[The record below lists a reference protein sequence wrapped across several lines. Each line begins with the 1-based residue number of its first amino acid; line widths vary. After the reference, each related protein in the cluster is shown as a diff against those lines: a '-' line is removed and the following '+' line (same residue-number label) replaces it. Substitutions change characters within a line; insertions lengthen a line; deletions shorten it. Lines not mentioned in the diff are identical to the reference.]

1 MNSIVIGSGFGG
13 IAAALRLKAKGHK
26 VKLIEKHP
34 DLGGRARVFKRN
46 GFIYDAG
53 PTVITAPYL
62 INELFE
68 LFNKDPKNYIE
79 LTPLKIWYQFIFEDK
94 TKFNYSGDEIEMKD
108 QIEKLS
114 KEDVNGYEKLVNFT
128 KKIFDKGFLEL
139 ADVPFDKP
147 FVMMQQLPALLKL
160 KSYKSVYSLVSS
172 YIKNEKLRRMLS
184 MHPLLVG
191 GNPFTTTSI
200 YGLILYLEKKWGIH
214 YSVGGTGNIIKGF
227 EKLMNEV
234 GIEIIKNTEVT
245 EIITKNNKISGV
257 KLNNENEIDADNV
270 VCNADPPAF
279 YEKMLSKSNENSML
293 FNWKKN
299 RMEYSM
305 GLFVYYF
312 GTKKIYENVE
322 HHTIKFGNKY
332 EEHLDDIFNKKK
344 LNNENEIGADNVVCN
359 ADPPAFYEKMLSKS
373 NESSMLFN
381 WKKNR
386 MEYSMGLFVYYFG
399 TKKIYENVEHHTIKF
414 GNKYKEHLDDIFDKK
429 KLNNDISYYL
439 HRPTATDKTMAPEG
453 NDCFYVLV
461 PVPNNQSKINWET
474 EGEKMKNLVIEKMEK
489 DLMPDLKNNI
499 VEDFY
504 LTPDYFEKEL
514 NTKFGSGFSIQP
526 KFTQSAYFRFHN
538 KSEIYD
544 GLYFVGAGT
553 HPGAGVPGVLSSAKV
568 LDKLF

>member
-26 VKLIEKHP
+26 VTLIEKHP
-34 DLGGRARVFKRN
+34 DLGGRARVFRKN
-46 GFIYDAG
+46 GFIFDGG

-68 LFNKDPKNYIE
+68 LFKKNPKDYIK
-79 LTPLKIWYQFIFEDK
+79 LSPLKVWYQFVFEDK
-94 TKFNYSGDEIEMKD
+94 SKFNYSGNENEMKA
-108 QIEKLS
+108 QIKELN
-114 KEDVNGYEKLVNFT
+114 KEDVKGYEKLVNFT
-128 KKIFDKGFLEL
+128 KKIFDKGFTEL

-147 FVMMQQLPALLKL
+147 FVMMQQLPSLLKL

-214 YSVGGTGNIIKGF
+214 YSMGGTGNIIKGF

-234 GIEIIKNTEVT
+234 GIKVIKGNEVT
-245 EIITKNNKISGV
+245 KILSKNNKITSIQ
-257 KLNNENEIDADNV
+257 LDNHDYIDADNV
-270 VCNADPPAF
+270 VCNADPPAV
-279 YEKMLSKSNENSML
+279 YEKLLDEKNDNSFL
-293 FNWKKN
+293 FKWKKK

-312 GTKKIYENVE
+312 GTKKIYDNVE
-322 HHTIKFGNKY
+322 HHTIKFG
-332 EEHLDDIFNKKK
+332 
-344 LNNENEIGADNVVCN
+344 
-359 ADPPAFYEKMLSKS
+359 S
-373 NESSMLFN
+373 
-381 WKKNR
+381 
-386 MEYSMGLFVYYFG
+386 
-399 TKKIYENVEHHTIKF
+399 
-414 GNKYKEHLDDIFDKK
+414 KYKEHLDDIFDKK

-439 HRPTATDKTMAPEG
+439 HRPSATDKSMAPEG

-461 PVPNNQSKINWET
+461 PVPNNQSGIDWGI
-474 EGEKMKNLVIEKMEK
+474 EGDKMKKLIIDKMEN
-489 DLMPDLKNNI
+489 DLMPNLRNNI

-504 LTPDYFEKEL
+504 LTPDYFEKDL

-568 LDKLF
+568 LDKIL

>member
-13 IAAALRLKAKGHK
+13 IAAALRLRAKGHE
-26 VKLIEKHP
+26 VTIIEKHP
-34 DLGGRARVFKRN
+34 DLGGRARVFKKN
-46 GFIYDAG
+46 GFTFDGG

-62 INELFE
+62 INELFD
-68 LFNKDPKNYIE
+68 LFKKNPKDYIK

-94 TKFNYSGDEIEMKD
+94 TKFNYSGNELEMKN
-108 QIEKLS
+108 QIEKINM
-114 KEDVNGYEKLVNFT
+114 EDVKGYERLVNFT
-128 KKIFDKGFLEL
+128 KRIFDKGFTEL

-172 YIKNEKLRRMLS
+172 YIKSEKLRRMLS

-191 GNPFTTTSI
+191 GNPFSTTSI

-214 YSVGGTGNIIKGF
+214 YSMGGTGNIIKGY

-234 GIEIIKNTEVT
+234 GIKILKESEVIKIIL
-245 EIITKNNKISGV
+245 KNNKISGV
-257 KLNNENEIDADNV
+257 QINNQTDIDADNV
-270 VCNADPPAF
+270 ICNADPPAV
-279 YEKMLSKSNENSML
+279 YEKLLSENSNNSLL

-299 RMEYSM
+299 RMQYSM

-312 GTKKIYENVE
+312 GT
-322 HHTIKFGNKY
+322 
-332 EEHLDDIFNKKK
+332 
-344 LNNENEIGADNVVCN
+344 
-359 ADPPAFYEKMLSKS
+359 
-373 NESSMLFN
+373 
-381 WKKNR
+381 R
-386 MEYSMGLFVYYFG
+386 
-399 TKKIYENVEHHTIKF
+399 KIYENVEHHTIKF

-439 HRPTATDKTMAPEG
+439 HRPTATDKSMAPEG

-461 PVPNNQSKINWET
+461 PVPNNQSKIDWDI
-474 EGEKMKNLVIEKMEK
+474 EGEKMKKLVIDKMEE
-489 DLMPDLKNNI
+489 DLMPNLKENI
-499 VEDFY
+499 VEEFY
-504 LTPDYFEKEL
+504 LTPDYFEKDL
-514 NTKFGSGFSIQP
+514 NTKYGSGFSIQP

-538 KSEIYD
+538 KSEVYD

-568 LDKLF
+568 LDKII

>member
-26 VKLIEKHP
+26 VTLIEKHQ
-34 DLGGRARVFKRN
+34 DLGGRARVFRKN
-46 GFIYDAG
+46 GFIFDGG

-68 LFNKDPKNYIE
+68 LFKKDPKDYIK
-79 LTPLKIWYQFIFEDK
+79 LSPLKVWYQFVFEDK
-94 TKFNYSGDEIEMKD
+94 SKFNYSGNENEMKT
-108 QIEKLS
+108 QIEELN
-114 KEDVNGYEKLVNFT
+114 KEDVKGYEKLVSFT
-128 KKIFDKGFLEL
+128 KKIFDKGFTEL
-139 ADVPFDKP
+139 ADIPFDKP
-147 FVMMQQLPALLKL
+147 FVMMQQLPSLLKL

-214 YSVGGTGNIIKGF
+214 YSMGGTGNIIKGF

-234 GIEIIKNTEVT
+234 GIKVIKGNEVT
-245 EIITKNNKISGV
+245 KILSKNNKISSIQ
-257 KLNNENEIDADNV
+257 LDNHDYIDADNV
-270 VCNADPPAF
+270 ICNADPPAV
-279 YEKMLSKSNENSML
+279 YEKLLDEKNNNSFL
-293 FNWKKN
+293 FKWKKK

-312 GTKKIYENVE
+312 GTKKIYDNVE
-322 HHTIKFGNKY
+322 HHTIKFG
-332 EEHLDDIFNKKK
+332 
-344 LNNENEIGADNVVCN
+344 
-359 ADPPAFYEKMLSKS
+359 S
-373 NESSMLFN
+373 
-381 WKKNR
+381 
-386 MEYSMGLFVYYFG
+386 
-399 TKKIYENVEHHTIKF
+399 
-414 GNKYKEHLDDIFDKK
+414 KYKEHLDDIFDKK

-439 HRPTATDKTMAPEG
+439 HRPSATDKSMAPEG

-461 PVPNNQSKINWET
+461 PVPNNQSGIDWSI
-474 EGEKMKNLVIEKMEK
+474 EGDKMKKLIIDKMEN
-489 DLMPDLKNNI
+489 DLMPNLRNNI

-504 LTPDYFEKEL
+504 LTPDYFEKDL

-568 LDKLF
+568 LDKIL

>member
-13 IAAALRLKAKGHK
+13 IAAALRLRAKGHD
-26 VKLIEKHP
+26 VTLIEKHQ

-46 GFIYDAG
+46 GFTFDGG

-68 LFNKDPKNYIE
+68 LFKKNPKDYIE
-79 LTPLKIWYQFIFEDK
+79 LSPLKIWYQFIFEDRS
-94 TKFNYSGDEIEMKD
+94 KFNYSGNENEMKT
-108 QIEKLS
+108 QIGELS
-114 KEDVNGYEKLVNFT
+114 QEDVQGYEKLVNFT
-128 KKIFDKGFLEL
+128 KKIFDKGFTEL

-214 YSVGGTGNIIKGF
+214 YSMGGTGNIIKGF

-234 GIEIIKNTEVT
+234 GIKVIKGNEVKKIISKNTK
-245 EIITKNNKISGV
+245 ITGV
-257 KLNNENEIDADNV
+257 KLNNDNTINADIV
-270 VCNADPPAF
+270 ICNADPPAV
-279 YEKMLSKSNENSML
+279 YEKLLDGNNNNSFL
-293 FNWKKN
+293 FNWKK
-299 RMEYSM
+299 
-305 GLFVYYF
+305 
-312 GTKKIYENVE
+312 K
-322 HHTIKFGNKY
+322 
-332 EEHLDDIFNKKK
+332 
-344 LNNENEIGADNVVCN
+344 
-359 ADPPAFYEKMLSKS
+359 
-373 NESSMLFN
+373 
-381 WKKNR
+381 R

-429 KLNNDISYYL
+429 KLNEDISYYL
-439 HRPTATDKTMAPEG
+439 HRPSATDKSMAPEG

-461 PVPNNQSKINWET
+461 PVPNNQSGIDWNT
-474 EGEKMKNLVIEKMEK
+474 EGEKMKSLIINKMEK
-489 DLMPDLKNNI
+489 DLMPNLKENI

-504 LTPDYFEKEL
+504 LTPDYFEKDL

-568 LDKLF
+568 LDKIL

>member
-13 IAAALRLKAKGHK
+13 IAAALRLRAKGHK
-26 VKLIEKHP
+26 VTLIEKHP
-34 DLGGRARVFKRN
+34 DLGGRARVFKKN
-46 GFIYDAG
+46 GFTFDGG

-62 INELFE
+62 INELFD
-68 LFNKDPKNYIE
+68 LFKKDPKDYIK

-94 TKFNYSGDEIEMKD
+94 TKFDYSGNESEMKN
-108 QIEKLS
+108 QIQKIN
-114 KEDVNGYEKLVNFT
+114 KTDVKGYEKLVNFT
-128 KKIFDKGFLEL
+128 KKIFDKGFTEL

-147 FVMMQQLPALLKL
+147 FVMMKQLPALLKL

-172 YIKNEKLRRMLS
+172 YIQNEKLRRMLS

-191 GNPFTTTSI
+191 GNPFSTTSI

-214 YSVGGTGNIIKGF
+214 YSMGGTGNIIKGY

-234 GIEIIKNTEVT
+234 GIKILKESEVT
-245 EIITKNNKISGV
+245 KIISKNNKISGIQI
-257 KLNNENEIDADNV
+257 NNQIDIDADNV
-270 VCNADPPAF
+270 ICNADPPAV
-279 YEKMLSKSNENSML
+279 YEKLLGQNNNNS
-293 FNWKKN
+293 
-299 RMEYSM
+299 
-305 GLFVYYF
+305 
-312 GTKKIYENVE
+312 I
-322 HHTIKFGNKY
+322 
-332 EEHLDDIFNKKK
+332 
-344 LNNENEIGADNVVCN
+344 
-359 ADPPAFYEKMLSKS
+359 
-373 NESSMLFN
+373 LFN

-429 KLNNDISYYL
+429 KLNEDISYYL
-439 HRPTATDKTMAPEG
+439 HRPTATDKSMAPQG

-461 PVPNNQSKINWET
+461 PVPNNQSKINWDI
-474 EGEKMKNLVIEKMEK
+474 EGKKMKKLVIEKMEK
-489 DLMPDLKNNI
+489 DLMPNLSENI

-504 LTPDYFEKEL
+504 LTPNYFEKDL
-514 NTKFGSGFSIQP
+514 NTKYGSGFSIQP

-538 KSEIYD
+538 KSEVYD

-568 LDKLF
+568 LDKII

>member
-13 IAAALRLKAKGHK
+13 IAAALRLRAKGHD
-26 VKLIEKHP
+26 VTLIEKHQ

-46 GFIYDAG
+46 GFTFDGG

-68 LFNKDPKNYIE
+68 LFKKNPKDYIE
-79 LTPLKIWYQFIFEDK
+79 LSPLKIWYQFIFEDRS
-94 TKFNYSGDEIEMKD
+94 KFNYSGNENEMKA
-108 QIEKLS
+108 QIGELS
-114 KEDVNGYEKLVNFT
+114 QEDGQGYEKLVNFT
-128 KKIFDKGFLEL
+128 KKIFDKGFTEL

-214 YSVGGTGNIIKGF
+214 YSMGGTGNIIKGF

-234 GIEIIKNTEVT
+234 GIKVIKGNEVKKIISKNTK
-245 EIITKNNKISGV
+245 ITGV
-257 KLNNENEIDADNV
+257 QLSNDNTINADIV
-270 VCNADPPAF
+270 ICNADPPAV
-279 YEKMLSKSNENSML
+279 YEKLLDGNSNNSFL
-293 FNWKKN
+293 FNWKK
-299 RMEYSM
+299 
-305 GLFVYYF
+305 
-312 GTKKIYENVE
+312 K
-322 HHTIKFGNKY
+322 
-332 EEHLDDIFNKKK
+332 
-344 LNNENEIGADNVVCN
+344 
-359 ADPPAFYEKMLSKS
+359 
-373 NESSMLFN
+373 
-381 WKKNR
+381 R

-429 KLNNDISYYL
+429 KLNEDISYYL
-439 HRPTATDKTMAPEG
+439 HRPSATDKSMAPEG

-461 PVPNNQSKINWET
+461 PVPNNQSGIDWNT
-474 EGEKMKNLVIEKMEK
+474 EGEKMKSLIINKMEK
-489 DLMPDLKNNI
+489 DLMPNLKENI

-504 LTPDYFEKEL
+504 LTPDYFEKDL

-568 LDKLF
+568 LDKIL

>member
-26 VKLIEKHP
+26 VTLIEKHP
-34 DLGGRARVFKRN
+34 DLGGRARVFRKN
-46 GFIYDAG
+46 GFIFDGG

-68 LFNKDPKNYIE
+68 LFKKNPKDYIK
-79 LTPLKIWYQFIFEDK
+79 LSPLKVWYQFVFEDK
-94 TKFNYSGDEIEMKD
+94 SKFNYSGNENEMKA
-108 QIEKLS
+108 QIKELN
-114 KEDVNGYEKLVNFT
+114 KEDVEGYEKLVSFT
-128 KKIFDKGFLEL
+128 KKIFDKGFTEL
-139 ADVPFDKP
+139 ADIPFDKP
-147 FVMMQQLPALLKL
+147 FVMMQQLPSLLKL

-214 YSVGGTGNIIKGF
+214 YSMGGTGNIIRGF

-234 GIEIIKNTEVT
+234 GIKVIKGNEVT
-245 EIITKNNKISGV
+245 KILSKNNKITSIQ
-257 KLNNENEIDADNV
+257 LDNHDYIDTDNV
-270 VCNADPPAF
+270 ICNADPPAV
-279 YEKMLSKSNENSML
+279 YEKLLDEKNNNSFL
-293 FNWKKN
+293 FKWKKK

-312 GTKKIYENVE
+312 GTKKIYDNVE
-322 HHTIKFGNKY
+322 HHTIKFG
-332 EEHLDDIFNKKK
+332 
-344 LNNENEIGADNVVCN
+344 
-359 ADPPAFYEKMLSKS
+359 S
-373 NESSMLFN
+373 
-381 WKKNR
+381 
-386 MEYSMGLFVYYFG
+386 
-399 TKKIYENVEHHTIKF
+399 
-414 GNKYKEHLDDIFDKK
+414 KYKEHLDDIFDKK

-439 HRPTATDKTMAPEG
+439 HRPSATDKSMAPEG

-461 PVPNNQSKINWET
+461 PVPNNQSGIDWSI
-474 EGEKMKNLVIEKMEK
+474 EGDKMKKLIIDKMEN
-489 DLMPDLKNNI
+489 DLMPNLRNNI

-504 LTPDYFEKEL
+504 LTPDYFEKDL

-568 LDKLF
+568 LDKIL

>member
-26 VKLIEKHP
+26 VTLIEKHP
-34 DLGGRARVFKRN
+34 DLGGRARVFRKN
-46 GFIYDAG
+46 GFIFDGG

-68 LFNKDPKNYIE
+68 LFKKNPKDYIK
-79 LTPLKIWYQFIFEDK
+79 LSPLKVWYQFVFEDK
-94 TKFNYSGDEIEMKD
+94 SRFNYSGNENEMKA
-108 QIEKLS
+108 QIEELN
-114 KEDVNGYEKLVNFT
+114 KEDVKGYEKLVSFT
-128 KKIFDKGFLEL
+128 KKIFDKGFTEL
-139 ADVPFDKP
+139 ADIPFDKP
-147 FVMMQQLPALLKL
+147 FVMMQQLPSLLKL

-214 YSVGGTGNIIKGF
+214 YSMGGTGNIIKGF

-234 GIEIIKNTEVT
+234 GIKVIKGNEVVK
-245 EIITKNNKISGV
+245 ILSKNNKVTSV
-257 KLNNENEIDADNV
+257 QLDNHDNIDADNV
-270 VCNADPPAF
+270 ICNADPPAV
-279 YEKMLSKSNENSML
+279 YEKLLDEKNNNSFL
-293 FNWKKN
+293 FKWKKK

-312 GTKKIYENVE
+312 GTKKIYDNVE
-322 HHTIKFGNKY
+322 HHTIKFG
-332 EEHLDDIFNKKK
+332 
-344 LNNENEIGADNVVCN
+344 
-359 ADPPAFYEKMLSKS
+359 S
-373 NESSMLFN
+373 
-381 WKKNR
+381 
-386 MEYSMGLFVYYFG
+386 
-399 TKKIYENVEHHTIKF
+399 
-414 GNKYKEHLDDIFDKK
+414 KYKEHLDDIFNKK

-439 HRPTATDKTMAPEG
+439 HRPSATDKSMAPEG

-461 PVPNNQSKINWET
+461 PVPNNQSGIDWSI
-474 EGEKMKNLVIEKMEK
+474 EGDKMKKLIIDKMEN
-489 DLMPDLKNNI
+489 DLMPNLRNNI

-504 LTPDYFEKEL
+504 LTPDYFEKDL

-568 LDKLF
+568 LDKIL

>member
-13 IAAALRLKAKGHK
+13 IAASLRLKAKGHN
-26 VKLIEKHP
+26 VTLIEKHP
-34 DLGGRARVFKRN
+34 DLGGRARVFKKN
-46 GFIYDAG
+46 GFIYDGG

-68 LFNKDPKNYIE
+68 LFKKNPKDYIQ
-79 LTPLKIWYQFIFEDK
+79 LAPLKIWYQFIFEDQ
-94 TKFNYSGDEIEMKD
+94 TRFNYSGDEADMKK
-108 QIEKLS
+108 QIEKID
-114 KEDVNGYEKLVNFT
+114 KEDVIGYEKLVDFT
-128 KKIFDKGFLEL
+128 KKIFDKGFTEL
-139 ADVPFDKP
+139 ADIPFDKP

-214 YSVGGTGNIIKGF
+214 YSMGGTGNIIKGL

-234 GIEIIKNTEVT
+234 GIKIIKGNEVKK
-245 EIITKNNKISGV
+245 IIINK
-257 KLNNENEIDADNV
+257 NEINGIQLKDKTIINTQNV
-270 VCNADPPAF
+270 ICNADPPAV
-279 YEKMLSKSNENSML
+279 YEKLLDGNTNNSLL
-293 FNWKKN
+293 FKWKKK

-312 GTKKIYENVE
+312 GTKK
-322 HHTIKFGNKY
+322 KY
-332 EEHLDDIFNKKK
+332 ND
-344 LNNENEIGADNVVCN
+344 
-359 ADPPAFYEKMLSKS
+359 
-373 NESSMLFN
+373 
-381 WKKNR
+381 
-386 MEYSMGLFVYYFG
+386 
-399 TKKIYENVEHHTIKF
+399 VEHHTIKF
-414 GNKYKEHLDDIFDKK
+414 GNKYKEHLDDIFNNK

-439 HRPTATDKTMAPEG
+439 HRPSATDKSMAPNG

-461 PVPNNQSKINWET
+461 PVPNNQSNIDWT
-474 EGEKMKNLVIEKMEK
+474 IEGEKMKDLVINKMEN
-489 DLMPDLKNNI
+489 DLMPNLRENI
-499 VEDFY
+499 IEDFY

-514 NTKFGSGFSIQP
+514 NTKYGSGFSIQP
-526 KFTQSAYFRFHN
+526 KFSQSAYFRFHN
-538 KSEIYD
+538 KSEVYD

-568 LDKLF
+568 LDKII

>member
-13 IAAALRLKAKGHK
+13 IATALRLKAKGHQ
-26 VKLIEKHP
+26 VTIIEKHP
-34 DLGGRARVFKRN
+34 DLGGRARVFRKD
-46 GFIYDAG
+46 GFVFDGG

-68 LFNKDPKNYIE
+68 LFQKDPKDYIQ
-79 LTPLKIWYQFIFEDK
+79 LSPLKIWYQFIFEDK
-94 TKFNYSGDEIEMKD
+94 TKFNYSGDETEMKN

-114 KEDVNGYEKLVNFT
+114 KKDVRGYEKLVTFT
-128 KKIFDKGFLEL
+128 KKIFDKGFTEL

-147 FVMMQQLPALLKL
+147 FVMLQQLPALLKL

-172 YIKNEKLRRMLS
+172 YIQNEKLRRMLS

-214 YSVGGTGNIIKGF
+214 YSMGGTGNIIKGL

-234 GIEIIKNTEVT
+234 GINIIKNSEV
-245 EIITKNNKISGV
+245 NKIISEKDKITGV
-257 KLNNENEIDADNV
+257 QINNETNIDADNV
-270 VCNADPPAF
+270 ICNADPPAV
-279 YEKMLSKSNENSML
+279 YEKLLNKKNNNSFL
-293 FNWKKN
+293 FSWKKN

-312 GTKKIYENVE
+312 GTKK
-322 HHTIKFGNKY
+322 K
-332 EEHLDDIFNKKK
+332 
-344 LNNENEIGADNVVCN
+344 
-359 ADPPAFYEKMLSKS
+359 
-373 NESSMLFN
+373 
-381 WKKNR
+381 
-386 MEYSMGLFVYYFG
+386 
-399 TKKIYENVEHHTIKF
+399 YENVEHHTIKF
-414 GNKYKEHLDDIFDKK
+414 GNKYKEHLIDIFDKK

-439 HRPTATDKTMAPEG
+439 HRPTATDKSMAPDG
-453 NDCFYVLV
+453 SDCFYVLV
-461 PVPNNQSKINWET
+461 PVPNNQSKIDWDT
-474 EGEKMKNLVIEKMEK
+474 EGEKMKNLVIDKMEQ
-489 DLMPDLKNNI
+489 DLMPNLKDNI
-499 VEDFY
+499 IADFY

-514 NTKFGSGFSIQP
+514 NTKHGSGFSIQP

-538 KSEIYD
+538 KSEIYN

-568 LDKLF
+568 LDKIL

>member
-1 MNSIVIGSGFGG
+1 MKSIVIGSGFGG
-13 IAAALRLKAKGHK
+13 IAAALRLKAKNHN
-26 VKLIEKHP
+26 VTLIEKHH
-34 DLGGRARVFKRN
+34 DLGGRARVFKKN
-46 GFIYDAG
+46 GFTFDAG

-62 INELFE
+62 IEELFE
-68 LFNKDPKNYIE
+68 LFNKKAEDYIK
-79 LTPLKIWYQFIFEDK
+79 LTPLNTWYQFIFEDGN
-94 TKFNYSGDEIEMKD
+94 KFDYSGDEKKMKK
-108 QIEKLS
+108 QIK
-114 KEDVNGYEKLVNFT
+114 KINEDDVEGYEELVKFT
-128 KKIFDKGFLEL
+128 KKIFDKGFTEL

-147 FVMMQQLPALLKL
+147 LVMMKQLPSLLKL

-214 YSVGGTGNIIKGF
+214 YSMGGTGNIIKGL
-227 EKLMNEV
+227 EKLMIEE
-234 GIEIIKNTEVT
+234 GIEIIKGQEVINIVST
-245 EIITKNNKISGV
+245 NNKIEGI
-257 KLNNENEIDADNV
+257 KLDNQKEINTNNVI
-270 VCNADPPAF
+270 CNADPPAV
-279 YEKMLSKSNENSML
+279 YEKLLNQTKTNFL
-293 FNWKKN
+293 FEWKQK

-312 GTKKIYENVE
+312 GTKKTYPNVE
-322 HHTIKFGNKY
+322 HHTIKFG
-332 EEHLDDIFNKKK
+332 D
-344 LNNENEIGADNVVCN
+344 
-359 ADPPAFYEKMLSKS
+359 
-373 NESSMLFN
+373 
-381 WKKNR
+381 
-386 MEYSMGLFVYYFG
+386 
-399 TKKIYENVEHHTIKF
+399 
-414 GNKYKEHLDDIFDKK
+414 KYKEHLNDIFDKK

-439 HRPTATDKTMAPEG
+439 HRPSATDKTMAPEG

-461 PVPNNQSKINWET
+461 PVPNNQSKIDWKV
-474 EGEKMKNLVIEKMEK
+474 EGDKMKDLVIDKMEQA
-489 DLMPDLKNNI
+489 LLPNLRENI

-538 KSEIYD
+538 KSEVCE

-568 LDKLF
+568 LDKII

>member
-26 VKLIEKHP
+26 VTLIEKHP
-34 DLGGRARVFKRN
+34 DLGGRARVFRKN
-46 GFIYDAG
+46 GFIFDGG

-68 LFNKDPKNYIE
+68 LFKKNPKDYIK
-79 LTPLKIWYQFIFEDK
+79 LSPLKVWYQFVFEDK
-94 TKFNYSGDEIEMKD
+94 SKFNYSGNENEMKA
-108 QIEKLS
+108 QIKELN
-114 KEDVNGYEKLVNFT
+114 KEDVKGYEKLVNFT
-128 KKIFDKGFLEL
+128 KKIFDKGFTEL
-139 ADVPFDKP
+139 ADIPFDKP
-147 FVMMQQLPALLKL
+147 FVMMQQLPSLLKL

-214 YSVGGTGNIIKGF
+214 YSMGGTGNIIKGF

-234 GIEIIKNTEVT
+234 GIKVIKGNEVT
-245 EIITKNNKISGV
+245 KILSKNNKITSIQ
-257 KLNNENEIDADNV
+257 LDNHDYIDADNV
-270 VCNADPPAF
+270 ICNADPPAV
-279 YEKMLSKSNENSML
+279 YEKLLDEKNNNSFL
-293 FNWKKN
+293 FKWKKK

-312 GTKKIYENVE
+312 GTKKIYDNVE
-322 HHTIKFGNKY
+322 HHTIKFG
-332 EEHLDDIFNKKK
+332 
-344 LNNENEIGADNVVCN
+344 
-359 ADPPAFYEKMLSKS
+359 S
-373 NESSMLFN
+373 
-381 WKKNR
+381 
-386 MEYSMGLFVYYFG
+386 
-399 TKKIYENVEHHTIKF
+399 
-414 GNKYKEHLDDIFDKK
+414 KYKEHLDDIFDKK

-439 HRPTATDKTMAPEG
+439 HRPSATDKSMAPEG

-461 PVPNNQSKINWET
+461 PVPNNQSGIDWGI
-474 EGEKMKNLVIEKMEK
+474 EGDKMKKLIIDKMEN
-489 DLMPDLKNNI
+489 DLMPNLRNNI

-504 LTPDYFEKEL
+504 LTPDYFEKDL

-568 LDKLF
+568 LDKIL